1 MWLSGRGAGQAGHVD
16 PQHDAVSQRAGGSGT
31 RGQGQQTDLGREA
44 GPQNGGQATGE
55 CCLCHLDV
63 EWVCKYI
70 FIIHIHVIMH
80 VYIIFI

>member
-1 MWLSGRGAGQAGHVD
+1 MWLSWRGAGQAGHVD

-63 EWVCKYI
+63 EWVYKCTLNICIYI
-70 FIIHIHVIMH
+70 CLYICMFI
-80 VYIIFI
+80 